1 MSALIPVLF
10 PQPVMTDLVERTASV
25 FARRFH
31 FQAYHADTLP
41 AQLEACDSAT
51 ILFAFGSELPCLESL
66 TAPQRRLFHVVLLV
80 EAGQTPQAHDLQQPW
95 LVDYSSLP
103 LEPERFVFLLNRQYS
118 EFARQ
123 QQLQRL
129 GRQLEVQ
136 RTRLQELNEIGAAL
150 STERNL
156 DNLLD
161 KILRSSMEI
170 THSDSCSLYL
180 VENRAAA
187 DDAAKT
193 PFANQCLRF
202 KLARNMSLIVDFS
215 EFTIDI
221 NEQSM
226 AGFVALSG
234 DPLVISDAYQIPSSA
249 PFSFNKS
256 FDLNTGYRSKSM
268 LTVPMRNPKGEIIG
282 ILQMINKKR
291 NWSDVLDL
299 SDKAHFEQQIGDYE
313 PEDEQLLLSL
323 ASQAA
328 VAIENARLYEAI
340 QSLFEGF
347 IRASVQAIESR
358 DPTTSG
364 HSERVA
370 VLTVELAKQV
380 DRSEQPS
387 FQGLQFS
394 RDDLKE
400 IKYASLLH
408 DFGKIGVRENVLVKA
423 EKLYPHELEGV
434 RYRFRLA
441 RKSLEHEY
449 AQKKLH
455 YALEHDREQ
464 ALQHFLL
471 WDAELQTRLQD
482 LDEDLRLV
490 LQANQPTVLAEEASQ
505 KLLEIQQKAFM
516 LDEQMTYLLEPY
528 ELSRLSITRGSL
540 DPEERREIES
550 HVTHTFHFLSQIPW
564 TNELKH
570 VPQIAYAHH
579 EKLNGRGYP
588 RALSA
593 AEIPIQSRMMTIADI
608 YDALTASDRPYKK
621 ALPVAKALDIL
632 GYEVKDGMLDGELYR
647 LFVDS
652 RAYELIMPDET

>member
-1 MSALIPVLF
+1 MSAPISILF
-10 PQPVMTDLVERTASV
+10 PQPVMTDLVQRTSSV

-31 FQAYHADTLP
+31 FQAYYTADVFAHLQACQTPTIFFAFASELAHVASLP
-41 AQLEACDSAT
+41 AV
-51 ILFAFGSELPCLESL
+51 
-66 TAPQRRLFHVVLLV
+66 QRRYLQVVLLL
-80 EAGQTPQAHDLQQPW
+80 EPGQTPQAHDLQQPW
-95 LVDYSSLP
+95 LVDYVLLP
-103 LEPERFVFLLNRQYS
+103 FEPLRFTFLLNRLYS
-118 EFARQ
+118 DWSRQ
-123 QQLQRL
+123 QDTLRL

-150 STERNL
+150 STERNP

-180 VENRAAA
+180 VENRSGGDVTSKA
-187 DDAAKT
+187 

-202 KLARNMSLIVDFS
+202 KLARNMSLVVDFS

-234 DPLVISDAYQIPSSA
+234 APLTISDAYQIPASA
-249 PFSFNKS
+249 PFHFNKS

-291 NWSDVLDL
+291 NWGDVLDL
-299 SDKAHFEQQIGDYE
+299 SDKTTFEQQIGDYE

-328 VAIENARLYEAI
+328 VAIENARLYESI

-370 VLTVELAKQV
+370 VLTVELAKQA
-380 DRSEQPS
+380 DRSDLPP
-387 FQGLQFS
+387 FQGLRFS

-441 RKSLEHEY
+441 RKTLEYEY
-449 AQKKLH
+449 AQKKLN
-455 YALEHDREQ
+455 YALEHNPDQVAQR
-464 ALQHFLL
+464 FLL
-471 WDAELQTRLQD
+471 WDAELQTRLHE
-482 LDEDLRLV
+482 LDDDLRLV
-490 LQANQPTVLAEEASQ
+490 LQANQPTILAEESSQ
-505 KLLEIQQKAFM
+505 KLLEIQQKSFL
-516 LDEQMTYLLEPY
+516 LDEQITYLLEPY

-593 AEIPIQSRMMTIADI
+593 VEIPIQSRMMTIADI

-621 ALPVAKALDIL
+621 ALPVTKALDIL
-632 GYEVKDGMLDGELYR
+632 GYEVKDGMLDGELYH
-647 LFVDS
+647 LFVES
-652 RAYELIMPDET
+652 KVYELIMPDES